1 MPLMKKSSQALALF
15 TVLFTVSA
23 SASAEWFYRG
33 TSNSWQSMQLD
44 STADSDVLSTCQ
56 TFSGESSSAS
66 FKIDRSAD
74 WSESYPSSDWV
85 VTDHSSYQILFTIS
99 SRQIS
104 VQSVPDCEDLGV
116 AKWYFRGTPN
126 SWAATEMEWDATNK
140 VYSITQAFSGEESSA
155 RYRIDNGS
163 WTESYPSGDRII
175 DDNLSY
181 MIRFDPLNKIVTQ
194 VVDDSDVTLNGITVM
209 PANLSLT
216 VGNSQAIIIQASYS
230 NGSTKDVT
238 GEAVISTSNELVASI
253 NANSVTAVAEG
264 STVINASF
272 DSKSS
277 SAAVVVS
284 EAKTLTLKFNKPD
297 DWVNVFAHI
306 WDVLPIGTM
315 DDTLWCSEQLS
326 EVNGLYP
333 IELNGATSANVIFMD
348 CTGNKTDDLNRTGNG
363 CYDFD
368 LGWSENCTLD
378 PVAPQISVTPESK
391 TFSTSNISISLN
403 VSGSELSA
411 LKYLVGSGDVMTQG
425 TDFNNGEAIA
435 LGDTLADGES
445 LDLQVYAV
453 NDAGSAT
460 QTYTYTKMLNPN
472 DGFTV
477 YLQAFSD
484 WDARIHHW
492 SALPADSEPD
502 SAWPG
507 DVMIDLGEGWF
518 KYSFESAE
526 SSNIIFNNAGN
537 DKTIDLNR
545 ALNGCFYIQT
555 QVWTD
560 TCDVPKQELQV
571 SALPGSSDFS
581 SDNVSVTLQA
591 SGESVTSGK
600 FSFGMDDPSQGQDF
614 SHGRVVTIGDE
625 LLVGESI
632 TLNIWASD
640 GTTEQVNSYTY
651 TKIEPAP
658 VNKFSWDNATVY
670 FALTDRFLNGDT
682 SNDNQYGRNKD
693 QNGNVYSG
701 SQSDEGTF
709 HGGDLAG
716 LTQKLNEGYFTDLG
730 VSAIWISA
738 PIEQIHGYVAGEQFK
753 HYAYHGYYL
762 LDPTN
767 VDANYGNT
775 DDLKTFIDTAH
786 SKGIRVVFD
795 VVLNHSGYETLYDMN
810 EQGFGSPSWGWEN
823 EYFTDNPSGLNTTS
837 FNNFLNKGDENAWS
851 NWWGQDWM
859 RLSGV
864 AGYEN
869 CDGGNDISMCLAG
882 LPDFKTDSGSSVGLP
897 PMLQNK
903 WQKEGRLD
911 EENAEL
917 NDFFT
922 KTNLARTP
930 ANHLIKWMT
939 DWVREYGVD
948 GFRIDT
954 AKHVPINVW
963 KELKIQANAALKEWQ
978 STHANA
984 QADGQNLDFWMTGE
998 VWGHCVGKSD
1008 YFDNGFDSVINFC
1021 FQSAATSTASLEGI
1035 YSSYAGA
1042 INNDAS
1048 FNMLSYISSHDTAL
1062 YNRFNLMFAGSALL
1076 MSPGAV
1082 QIFYGDESG
1091 RQEGSN
1097 WHWDEPTRSDMNWG
1111 NVSEVLLNHWQ
1122 TLGAFRSNHV
1132 AIGAGSHQLIQA
1144 TPYAFSR
1151 VKDNDKVIVVMDA
1164 SGSTTVSVA
1173 GLFSDGTVLT
1183 DAYTGNTAT
1192 VTSGSIT
1199 FTANSNG
1206 VILISE

>member
-1 MPLMKKSSQALALF
+1 MLIMKKSSHTLALL
-15 TVLFTVSA
+15 TILLAVSA

-33 TSNSWQSMQLD
+33 TSNSWQNLQLD
-44 STADSDVLSTCQ
+44 STSDSDILSICQ
-56 TFSGESSSAS
+56 TFSGEDNSAR
-66 FKIDRSAD
+66 FKIDRSGD
-74 WSESYPSSDWV
+74 WNESYPSTDWL
-85 VTDHSSYQILFTIS
+85 VTDNSSYQINFTIS
-99 SRQIS
+99 SHEIS
-104 VQSVPDCEDLGV
+104 VQSVADCDDQNI

-126 SWAATEMEWDATNK
+126 SWAATEMAWDESNA
-140 VYSITQAFSGEESSA
+140 VYSTTQSFSGEESSA
-155 RYRIDNGS
+155 RYRIDNGNWS
-163 WTESYPSGDRII
+163 ESYPSGDRVI
-175 DDNLSY
+175 DDNLTY
-181 MIRFDPLNKIVTQ
+181 IIHFDPTTKIVTQ
-194 VVDDSDVTLNGITVM
+194 VVDDSEVTLNSISVT
-209 PANLSLT
+209 PENLALT
-216 VGNSQAIIIQASYS
+216 VGNSQAISVKASYS
-230 NGSTKDVT
+230 NGSTADVT
-238 GEAVISTSNELVASI
+238 SEALLSTSNPLVASVSG
-253 NANSVTAVAEG
+253 NSVQGVAEG

-272 DSKSS
+272 DAKST

-284 EAKTLTLKFNKPD
+284 NAKTLTLKFNKPD
-297 DWVNVFAHI
+297 DWTNVFAHT
-306 WDVLPIGTM
+306 WDVLPVGTM
-315 DDTLWCSEQLS
+315 DDTLWCNEQLN
-326 EVNGLYP
+326 EVDGLYLLE
-333 IELNGATSANVIFMD
+333 INGATSANVIFMD
-348 CTGNKTDDLNRTGNG
+348 CTGNKTQDLSRSTSG
-363 CYDFD
+363 CYDFS
-368 LGWSENCTLD
+368 LGWTDSCGMD
-378 PVAPQISVTPESK
+378 PVVPKIMVTPESEI
-391 TFSTSNISISLN
+391 FSTTNLAITLNI
-403 VSGSELSA
+403 SGSEFNA

-425 TDFNNGEAIA
+425 TDFTNGEVIT
-435 LGDTLADGES
+435 LGDVLADGES
-445 LDLQVYAV
+445 LDLQVYA
-453 NDAGSAT
+453 NNGAGSDK
-460 QTYTYTKMLNPN
+460 QLYTYTKILNPQS
-472 DGFTV
+472 GFTV

-492 SALPADSEPD
+492 SALPAGSQAD

-507 DVMIDLGEGWF
+507 GVMKNLGEGWF
-518 KYSFESAE
+518 KYTFESAE
-526 SSNIIFNNAGN
+526 FSNIIFNNAGS
-537 DKTIDLNR
+537 DKTLDLSR
-545 ALNGCFYIQT
+545 DSDGCYYMQT
-555 QVWTD
+555 QIWTD
-560 TCDVPKQELQV
+560 ACDVPKEELVV
-571 SALPGSSDFS
+571 SALPSSSHFS
-581 SDNVSVTLQA
+581 SNSLNVTLHA
-591 SGESVTSGK
+591 SGDLVTSGK
-600 FSFGMDDPSQGQDF
+600 YSFASDDASQGQNF
-614 SHGRVVTIGDE
+614 TNGTVITIGAD
-625 LLVGESI
+625 LLVDESV

-640 GTTEQVNSYTY
+640 GSNEQVASYTY
-651 TKIEPAP
+651 TKIDTPE
-658 VNKFSWDNATVY
+658 VTDFSWDNATVY
-670 FALTDRFLNGDT
+670 FTLTDRFLNADS

-693 QNGNVYSG
+693 QNGNVYNG

-716 LTQKLNEGYFTDLG
+716 LTQKLNDDYFTDLG

-864 AGYEN
+864 AGYES
-869 CDGGNDISMCLAG
+869 CDGGSDITMCLAG
-882 LPDFKTDSGSSVGLP
+882 LPDFKTDSGNSVGLP

-903 WQKEGRLD
+903 WQIEGRLD
-911 EENAEL
+911 QENSEL
-917 NDFFT
+917 NDFFGST
-922 KTNLARTP
+922 GLARTP
-930 ANHLIKWMT
+930 VNHLIKWMT

-948 GFRIDT
+948 GFRVDT
-954 AKHVPINVW
+954 AKHVPLNVW
-963 KELKIQANAALKEWQ
+963 KELKTQADAALKEWQ
-978 STHANA
+978 NTHPNA
-984 QADGQNLDFWMTGE
+984 YPDGQNLGFWMTGE
-998 VWGHCVGKSD
+998 VWGHCVGRSD
-1008 YFDNGFDSVINFC
+1008 YFNNGFDSVINFC
-1021 FQSAATSTASLEGI
+1021 FQDDASDTASLEGI

-1122 TLGAFRSNHV
+1122 KLGTFRRNHV
-1132 AIGAGSHQLIQA
+1132 AIGAGSHQLIQS

>member
-1 MPLMKKSSQALALF
+1 MKKPSHALALF
-15 TVLFTVSA
+15 TILLTVSA

-33 TSNSWQSMQLD
+33 TSNSWQSIQLE
-44 STADSDVLSTCQ
+44 STTDSDVLSVCQ
-56 TFSGESSSAS
+56 TFSGESSNAS
-66 FKIDRSAD
+66 FKIDRSGD
-74 WSESYPSSDWV
+74 WIESYPSSDWMV
-85 VTDHSSYQILFTIS
+85 ADNSSYQISFTIS
-99 SRQIS
+99 SHEIN
-104 VQSVPDCEDLGV
+104 VQSVSDCDDQSM

-126 SWAATEMEWDATNK
+126 SWAATEMTWNETNA
-140 VYSITQAFSGEESSA
+140 VYSSTQAFSGEESSA

-163 WTESYPSGDRII
+163 WSESYPSGDRII
-175 DDNLSY
+175 DDNLTY
-181 MIRFDPLNKIVTQ
+181 IIQFDPVTKIVTQ
-194 VVDDSDVTLNGITVM
+194 VVDDSNVTLNSISVT
-209 PANLSLT
+209 PANLSLA
-216 VGNSQAIIIQASYS
+216 VGNSQAITVEASYS
-230 NGSTKDVT
+230 NGSTVDVT
-238 GEAVISTSNELVASI
+238 SEALLSTSNPLVASVS
-253 NANSVTAVAEG
+253 ANSVMGVAEG
-264 STVINASF
+264 STVVNASF
-272 DSKSS
+272 DAKSS

-284 EAKTLTLKFNKPD
+284 EASTLTLKFNKPD
-297 DWVNVFAHI
+297 DWSTVFAHI
-306 WDVLPIGTM
+306 WDVLPVGAM
-315 DDTLWCSEQLS
+315 DDTVWCNEQLT
-326 EVNGLYP
+326 EVAGLYSVE
-333 IELNGATSANVIFMD
+333 INGATSTNVIFMD
-348 CTGNKTDDLNRTGNG
+348 CTGNKTEDLNRSSNG
-363 CYDFD
+363 CYDFS
-368 LGWSENCTLD
+368 LGWTDSCDMD
-378 PVAPQISVTPESK
+378 PIAPQIIVTPESE
-391 TFSTSNISISLN
+391 TFSTPNLSISLN
-403 VSGSELSA
+403 ISGSEFNA
-411 LKYLVGSGDVMTQG
+411 LKYLVGSGDVMTLG
-425 TDFNNGEAIA
+425 TDFNNGEVIT
-435 LGDTLADGES
+435 LGDVLADGES
-445 LDLQVYAV
+445 LDLQVYAA
-453 NDAGSAT
+453 NDAGSDM
-460 QTYTYTKMLNPN
+460 QIYTYTKMLNSQS
-472 DGFTV
+472 GFTV
-477 YLQAFSD
+477 YLQAWSD

-492 SALPADSEPD
+492 SALPANSQTD

-507 DVMIDLGEGWF
+507 DVMTDLGEGWF
-518 KYSFESAE
+518 KYTFESAE
-526 SSNIIFNNAGN
+526 SSNIIFNNAGS
-537 DKTIDLNR
+537 DKTLDLSR
-545 ALNGCFYIQT
+545 ESDGCYYIQT
-555 QVWTD
+555 QIWTD
-560 TCDVPKQELQV
+560 SCDVPKEELTV
-571 SALPGSSDFS
+571 SALPSSSNFS
-581 SDNVSVTLQA
+581 SDSLSITLQA
-591 SGESVTSGK
+591 SGELVTSGK
-600 FSFGMDDPSQGQDF
+600 YSFGNDDASQGQDF
-614 SHGRVVTIGDE
+614 SNGMVVTIGAD
-625 LLVGESI
+625 LLVDENI
-632 TLNIWASD
+632 ILNIWASD
-640 GTTEQVNSYTY
+640 GVTEEVISYTY
-651 TKIEPAP
+651 TKIDPAP

-786 SKGIRVVFD
+786 SKGVRVVFD
-795 VVLNHSGYETLYDMN
+795 VVLNHAGYETLYDMN
-810 EQGFGSPSWGWEN
+810 EQGFGSPTSGWEN
-823 EYFTDNPSGLNTTS
+823 DYFTNNPSGLSTTS
-837 FNNFLNKGDENAWS
+837 FNHYLNKSDENAWS

-869 CDGGNDISMCLAG
+869 CDGGNDITMCLAG

-897 PMLQNK
+897 PMLQAK
-903 WQKEGRLD
+903 WQNEGRLD
-911 EENAEL
+911 QESSEL
-917 NDFFT
+917 NDFFAST
-922 KTNLARTP
+922 GLARTP
-930 ANHLIKWMT
+930 SNHLIKWMS

-948 GFRIDT
+948 GFRVDT
-954 AKHVPINVW
+954 AKHVPLGVW
-963 KELKIQANAALKEWQ
+963 KELKIQTNAALKEWQ

-998 VWGHCVGKSD
+998 VWGHCVGRSD

-1021 FQSAATSTASLEGI
+1021 FQNEASDTGSLEGI

-1097 WHWDEPTRSDMNWG
+1097 WHWDEPTRSDMNWDG
-1111 NVSEVLLNHWQ
+1111 VSATLLAHWQ
-1122 TLGAFRSNHV
+1122 KLGTFRRNHV
-1132 AIGAGSHQLIQA
+1132 AIGAGSHQQIQA

-1173 GLFSDGTVLT
+1173 GLFGDGTVLT
-1183 DAYTGNTAT
+1183 DAYTGDTAT
-1192 VTSGSIT
+1192 VNSGSVT
-1199 FTANSNG
+1199 FTASSNG
-1206 VILISE
+1206 VVLISE